1 MQPAFDDI
9 SDVFQITSQP
19 KNAQVI
25 RYPNSIMI
33 KKIIVN
39 DNKHTTMSTITV
51 HLPFSLL
58 LALWPLSLS
67 SVMLATL
74 RTGSA
79 DPRCSLSR
87 LRSWFSRL
95 KLRLVTWS
103 RFRSRS
109 SRLSSRLSNRSLLRF
124 ERSKSLRSRLE
135 LFLQGEARRTCRR
148 QEEVPTKQSFKA
160 FSPNILSS
168 PRLPVLFYL

>member
-1 MQPAFDDI
+1 MNTWMRA
-9 SDVFQITSQP
+9 VFSERELIET
-19 KNAQVI
+19 
-25 RYPNSIMI
+25 RESIN
-33 KKIIVN
+33 VRTN
-39 DNKHTTMSTITV
+39 TRSLFNYRL
-51 HLPFSLL
+51 LPFSLL

-79 DPRCSLSR
+79 DPRCSRSR

-109 SRLSSRLSNRSLLRF
+109 SRLSSLLSNRSPLRF

-135 LFLQGEARRTCRR
+135 LFLQEDKDNQVSRSSN
-148 QEEVPTKQSFKA
+148 TKK
-160 FSPNILSS
+160 ILSVES
-168 PRLPVLFYL
+168 KFINPRECLLYFYL